1 MDDDLEKP
9 NDKKNN
15 NHLSTEEEIDKLLAN
30 YNYSSDDDESHEY
43 ECAADIYRHPSYN
56 GGKFNF
62 YRSWSGM
69 C

>member
-30 YNYSSDDDESHEY
+30 YNYSSDDESHEY

-62 YRSWSGM
+62 YRSGM
-69 C
+69 Y